1 MKNIGHNRR
10 EGIEVLTLA
19 RPPANALD
27 IETTEELAGAFEAIA
42 ADDSTSAES

>member
-27 IETTEELAGAFEAIA
+27 TTEELADAFEALYP
-42 ADDSTSAES
+42 DDSVMLRPR

>member
-27 IETTEELAGAFEAIA
+27 IERPKN
-42 ADDSTSAES
+42 